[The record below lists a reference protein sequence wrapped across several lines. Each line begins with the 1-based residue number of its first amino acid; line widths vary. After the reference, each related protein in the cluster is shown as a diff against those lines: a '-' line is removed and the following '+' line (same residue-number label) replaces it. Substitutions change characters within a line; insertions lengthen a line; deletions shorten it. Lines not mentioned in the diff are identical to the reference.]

1 MLSESQEDSSE
12 VTAGEMRKTRN
23 REITGTALVI
33 SYNGVTETKV
43 TNSRLTPYTIYTSA
57 SVS

>member
-33 SYNGVTETKV
+33 SYNGVTDE
-43 TNSRLTPYTIYTSA
+43 SA
-57 SVS
+57 LLGADGCLPRDLI

>member
-1 MLSESQEDSSE
+1 
-12 VTAGEMRKTRN
+12 MRKTRN